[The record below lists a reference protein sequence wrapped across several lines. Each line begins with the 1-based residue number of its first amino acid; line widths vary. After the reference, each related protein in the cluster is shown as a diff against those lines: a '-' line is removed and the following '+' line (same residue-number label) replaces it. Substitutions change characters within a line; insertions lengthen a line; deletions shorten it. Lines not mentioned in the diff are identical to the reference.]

1 MTTTLARTI
10 TRISDHVQ
18 VLPSPCGHRGLLL
31 EFPNGVPGGD
41 WQVRQLRH
49 QRVYV
54 LPPDDVDARFPRV
67 GTPEQV
73 AACIVS
79 WALTNHRDENTMS
92 DAREFAANLATYV
105 NEHTD
110 LTANL
115 TTGDTVT
122 VWTGPAGV
130 LGQVRVTPNNYPD
143 SGETVYAHWRGR
155 SNERIPALTPERVIE
170 FLRDE
175 LR

>member
-10 TRISDHVQ
+10 ARISDHVQ
-18 VLPSPCGHRGLLL
+18 VLPTPCGHRGLLL

-41 WQVRQLRH
+41 WHVRQLPH

-54 LPPDDVDARFPRV
+54 LPPDDVTARFPRV
-67 GTPEQV
+67 GTPAKV
-73 AACIVS
+73 AAWIVS
-79 WALTNHRDENTMS
+79 WARRNHRDENTMGH
-92 DAREFAANLATYV
+92 AREFAANLATYV

-115 TTGDTVT
+115 TAGDTVT

-143 SGETVYAHWRGR
+143 SEATVYAHWRGH
-155 SNERIPALTPERVIE
+155 NDERIPALTPGQVIE
-170 FLRDE
+170 FLQAE
-175 LR
+175 LC